1 MTSCNIG
8 EDGGRHPE
16 CHLGRWRRPF
26 YQLVTRGF
34 AFNNSNPLSK
44 IHSVMK
50 AEVVAPTHNIIGNGD
65 DIRFI
70 SWVRGIAY
78 NNSNPQPT
86 IHSQQL
92 LLLNL
97 VQGWKYK

>member
-1 MTSCNIG
+1 MVAATHNVVW
-8 EDGGRHPE
+8 DGGDAHFIS
-16 CHLGRWRRPF
+16 W
-26 YQLVTRGF
+26 VRGF
-34 AFNNSNPLSK
+34 AYRNSNPLSK
-44 IHSVMK
+44 IYSARK
-50 AEVVAPTHNIIGNGD
+50 AEVVAPTYNIIRSGG

-78 NNSNPQPT
+78 NNSNPLPT